1 MKAYN
6 QIQMKTYEQ
15 LLPKFSNEQ
24 ALEYVDKFVYPNNSI
39 FRGQMKKIDEITRQ
53 KMMSVISDKSSSK
66 HSNGGGAL
74 QNRLSAKPDEAMG
87 SHSAE
92 GDGPRKSA
100 SEENAPNIVRHG
112 YGVQYWNDGAHYEGQ
127 WNFNKAEGLGTF
139 WHAEGDVYNGE
150 FKNDMA
156 NGFGEYTHINGSK
169 YKGEFRDDV
178 QEGHG
183 EEEWIDGAKYVG
195 AYLNGMKHGY
205 GVYKWANSSFYK
217 GNWENNKISGYG
229 DYTWNDGRTY

>member
-53 KMMSVISDKSSSK
+53 KMISALSDNNSSK

-100 SEENAPNIVRHG
+100 SEENFPNIVRHG
-112 YGVQYWNDGAHYEGQ
+112 YGV
-127 WNFNKAEGLGTF
+127 
-139 WHAEGDVYNGE
+139 
-150 FKNDMA
+150 
-156 NGFGEYTHINGSK
+156 
-169 YKGEFRDDV
+169 
-178 QEGHG
+178 
-183 EEEWIDGAKYVG
+183 
-195 AYLNGMKHGY
+195 
-205 GVYKWANSSFYK
+205 
-217 GNWENNKISGYG
+217 
-229 DYTWNDGRTY
+229 